1 MAVFPILHTG
11 IGYLCIPTN
20 ELLLLIYNN
29 LQVTNVEKSIQNH
42 KGERNSERVFHWRK
56 KNTEGKQGIEQIKRR
71 LQVKLWS
78 GKEQSGHM
86 F

>member
-1 MAVFPILHTG
+1 MLRNQFKT
-11 IGYLCIPTN
+11 T
-20 ELLLLIYNN
+20 
-29 LQVTNVEKSIQNH
+29 K
-42 KGERNSERVFHWRK
+42 ERGTVRVFHWRK

-78 GKEQSGHM
+78 GKEQSVHM

>member
-1 MAVFPILHTG
+1 MLRNQFKT
-11 IGYLCIPTN
+11 T
-20 ELLLLIYNN
+20 
-29 LQVTNVEKSIQNH
+29 K
-42 KGERNSERVFHWRK
+42 ERGTVRVFHWRK

-78 GKEQSGHM
+78 GKEQSVRM